1 MNGAR
6 WWRVTA
12 IAAAMVAIA
21 VGQGAPQKRTLV
33 INGQSGEASLIEIN
47 GRSYI
52 DLETLARIANGT
64 LAFQGEQIILTLPG
78 AGGDTAAAPVQPG
91 EGQAAGMSD
100 GFMKAAVQAL
110 GTIKQWRSAIA
121 YALQHGIPGDG
132 SRVFIVRDRA
142 AEGLRM
148 ATVAASTD
156 SDQNARQLLANHF
169 DNVSAWSTQMV
180 EARRS
185 MSTANYSMSPDA
197 LNNDAQ
203 YQKIARCSDFLGT
216 MLASGKFED
225 EAACH

>member
-1 MNGAR
+1 MDCSGR
-6 WWRVTA
+6 WWR
-12 IAAAMVAIA
+12 IAAMVVAGLGLA
-21 VGQGAPQKRTLV
+21 LAQGQPQKRILV
-33 INGQSGEASLIEIN
+33 INGQSGEASLLEIN
-47 GRSYI
+47 GRCYI

-64 LAFQGEQIILTLPG
+64 LAFQGEQIILTLPAAG
-78 AGGDTAAAPVQPG
+78 AEAAAAPAQPD
-91 EGQAAGMSD
+91 QAAGMSD
-100 GFMKAAVQAL
+100 GFMKEAVQAL
-110 GTIKQWRSAIA
+110 AKIKQWRSAIA
-121 YALQHGIPGDG
+121 YALQHGLPGDG

-142 AEGLRM
+142 AESLRM

-169 DNVSAWSTQMV
+169 DNVNAWSTQMV

-197 LNNDAQ
+197 LNNDPQ

>member
-1 MNGAR
+1 MVVGLG
-6 WWRVTA
+6 
-12 IAAAMVAIA
+12 IALAQ
-21 VGQGAPQKRTLV
+21 GQPQKRTLV

-64 LAFQGEQIILTLPG
+64 LAFQGEQIVLTLPG
-78 AGGDTAAAPVQPG
+78 GGSDAGAAVQPDNG
-91 EGQAAGMSD
+91 AQAGMSD

-121 YALQHGIPGDG
+121 YALQHGLPGDG

-142 AEGLRM
+142 AESLRM

-169 DNVSAWSTQMV
+169 DNVNAWSTQMV

-203 YQKIARCSDFLGT
+203 YQKIARCSEFLGT
-216 MLASGKFED
+216 MLASGRFED

>member
-1 MNGAR
+1 MARAR
-6 WWRVTA
+6 WGVAAAVAAMAA
-12 IAAAMVAIA
+12 IAL
-21 VGQGAPQKRTLV
+21 GQGAPQKRTLV

-64 LAFQGEQIILTLPG
+64 LAFQGEQIILTLPAAG
-78 AGGDTAAAPVQPG
+78 AETDSPSAQPG
-91 EGQAAGMSD
+91 EGTAGMSD
-100 GFMKAAVQAL
+100 GFMKSAVQAL
-110 GTIKQWRSAIA
+110 TTIKQWRSAVA

-132 SRVFIVRDRA
+132 SRLFIVRDRA
-142 AEGLRM
+142 AESLRL

-169 DNVSAWSTQMV
+169 DAVNAWSTQMV

-197 LNNDAQ
+197 LDKDSQ
-203 YQKIARCSDFLGT
+203 YQKTARCSDFLAV
-216 MLASGKFED
+216 MLPSGKFED